1 MEDLEQLE
9 SRFKSK
15 YGNMTIEE
23 LQNASEML
31 ETERQEWNDIFEDP
45 KSISEQKLDAWN
57 EIKYYDDQIRYV
69 DYLKEGLNSKK
80 R

>member
-1 MEDLEQLE
+1 
-9 SRFKSK
+9 
-15 YGNMTIEE
+15 MTIEE